1 MKDFC
6 VLSFG
11 FVFVFAFIFFFT
23 LSLLVCGIVD
33 SSQCRRGD
41 LERKEVKQ
49 FVKLSCQ
56 PLHGGIRPTAKMN
69 KLFQMHGNQR
79 ESNTMFLAKN
89 LSFSRVVAIKFLDEW
104 YFAKFFRRQDSIW
117 EMGFV
122 REGPTDQA
130 QQSKA
135 LTGFRQ
141 SSQRRCI
148 VSLKYITGLYFSALV
163 LNCTVMTRIWF
174 WQKFSAD
181 LVSLA
186 SNLLKTSG
194 PAKQ

>member
-1 MKDFC
+1 MLSIARQCQGMYRVLGSITLALSWKKMHDPGKWRDYILQEENFFQLFLALLQEELDPFLKEFC

-79 ESNTMFLAKN
+79 ENNTIFWSKIFLFLVTWL
-89 LSFSRVVAIKFLDEW
+89 LSF
-104 YFAKFFRRQDSIW
+104 
-117 EMGFV
+117 
-122 REGPTDQA
+122 
-130 QQSKA
+130 
-135 LTGFRQ
+135 
-141 SSQRRCI
+141 
-148 VSLKYITGLYFSALV
+148 
-163 LNCTVMTRIWF
+163 
-174 WQKFSAD
+174 
-181 LVSLA
+181 
-186 SNLLKTSG
+186 
-194 PAKQ
+194 

>member
-1 MKDFC
+1 MSGKTISGDVQSSRCIHSGFELKKLHDPGEWRYYILQEENLIKLFLALPQEKLEPFLKKLC

-11 FVFVFAFIFFFT
+11 FVFLFFFT

-79 ESNTMFLAKN
+79 ENNTIFWSKIFLFLVTWL
-89 LSFSRVVAIKFLDEW
+89 LSF
-104 YFAKFFRRQDSIW
+104 
-117 EMGFV
+117 
-122 REGPTDQA
+122 
-130 QQSKA
+130 
-135 LTGFRQ
+135 
-141 SSQRRCI
+141 
-148 VSLKYITGLYFSALV
+148 
-163 LNCTVMTRIWF
+163 
-174 WQKFSAD
+174 
-181 LVSLA
+181 
-186 SNLLKTSG
+186 
-194 PAKQ
+194 

>member
-1 MKDFC
+1 MSYILFFTSKNLIQLFLALLQDELDLFLKEFC

-79 ESNTMFLAKN
+79 ENNTIFWSKIFLFLVTWL
-89 LSFSRVVAIKFLDEW
+89 LSF
-104 YFAKFFRRQDSIW
+104 
-117 EMGFV
+117 
-122 REGPTDQA
+122 
-130 QQSKA
+130 
-135 LTGFRQ
+135 
-141 SSQRRCI
+141 
-148 VSLKYITGLYFSALV
+148 
-163 LNCTVMTRIWF
+163 
-174 WQKFSAD
+174 
-181 LVSLA
+181 
-186 SNLLKTSG
+186 
-194 PAKQ
+194 